1 VPIAPQALAG
11 TAATAHP
18 RPRVYDRAVSSV
30 LFVGAGRHQRRA
42 IAQARERGLRVV
54 AVDRNADA
62 PGLALADVSEVVDF
76 ADVDAVED
84 VARRHAVDGALT
96 VSADRAVPVV
106 AAVTERVGLPTIGT
120 DVAHRM
126 THKLA
131 MRRTLSEEGIPQPPF
146 AAVRNLAE
154 GRAALD
160 TVGVPAVLKPV
171 DSGGQRGLFRIETA
185 GDLESHL
192 HSALAESPG
201 REAILEGFVDGTEMN
216 GIVVVRNGDARTVTL
231 SDRLRPEGAGFGVG
245 WIHVYPASIHSDQLE
260 LAEHVA
266 ERSVAALG
274 LRDGIAFPQ
283 LIATPD
289 GGVSVVEVAARIPGG
304 QMADLVRHAVGVS
317 LVEVALRFALGEP
330 IPDDVALPRFS
341 QPLAIRFLTA
351 SPGPLRTGTV
361 ARIGPLDEVLGAP
374 GVVQAETYLTVGE
387 TIRPVRLDGDR
398 RGYVIATATTSIE
411 ALRRAEHAAGLLEV
425 EVA

>member
-1 VPIAPQALAG
+1 M
-11 TAATAHP
+11 
-18 RPRVYDRAVSSV
+18 SSV

-54 AVDRNADA
+54 AVDRNPDA
-62 PGLALADVSEVVDF
+62 PGLALADVPEVVDF
-76 ADVDAVED
+76 ADVAGVED
-84 VARRHAVDGALT
+84 VARRHDVDGALT

-106 AAVTERVGLPTIGT
+106 AAVTERLGLPTIGAV
-120 DVAHRM
+120 VALRM
-126 THKLA
+126 SHKIA
-131 MRRTLSEEGIPQPPF
+131 MRRTLAEEGVPQPPF
-146 AAVRNLAE
+146 AAVRSLAE
-154 GRAALD
+154 GRAALE
-160 TVGVPAVLKPV
+160 TVGLPAVLKPV

-201 REAILEGFVDGTEMN
+201 REAILEGFVEGTEMN
-216 GIVVVRNGDARTVTL
+216 GIVVVRNGDARMVTL
-231 SDRLRPEGAGFGVG
+231 SDRLRPDGVGFGVG
-245 WIHVYPASIHSDQLE
+245 WIHLYPASIHSDQLG
-260 LAEHVA
+260 LAERVA

-283 LIATPD
+283 LIASPD

-304 QMADLVRHAVGVS
+304 QMADLVRHAVGVD
-317 LVEVALRFALGEP
+317 LVELALRFALGEP

-351 SPGPLRTGTV
+351 SPGPLPTGTV
-361 ARIGPLDEVLGAP
+361 TRVGPLDAVLGQR

-398 RGYVIATATTSIE
+398 RGYVIATAPTSIE
-411 ALRRAEHAAGLLEV
+411 ALQRAEQAAGLLEV

>member
-1 VPIAPQALAG
+1 M
-11 TAATAHP
+11 
-18 RPRVYDRAVSSV
+18 SSV

-54 AVDRNADA
+54 AVDRNPDA
-62 PGLALADVSEVVDF
+62 PGLALADVPEVVDF
-76 ADVDAVED
+76 ADVAGVED
-84 VARRHAVDGALT
+84 VARRHDVDGALT

-106 AAVTERVGLPTIGT
+106 AAVTERLGLPTIGT

-126 THKLA
+126 THKIA
-131 MRRTLSEEGIPQPPF
+131 MRRTLAEEGVPQPPF
-146 AAVRNLAE
+146 AAVRSLAE
-154 GRAALD
+154 GRAALE
-160 TVGVPAVLKPV
+160 TVGLPAVLKPV

-201 REAILEGFVDGTEMN
+201 REAILEGFVEGTEMN
-216 GIVVVRNGDARTVTL
+216 GIVVVRNGDARMVTL
-231 SDRLRPEGAGFGVG
+231 SDRLRPDGVGFGVG
-245 WIHVYPASIHSDQLE
+245 WIHLYPASIHSDQLG
-260 LAEHVA
+260 LAERVA

-283 LIATPD
+283 LIASPD

-304 QMADLVRHAVGVS
+304 QMADLVRHAVGVD
-317 LVEVALRFALGEP
+317 LVELALRFALGEP

-351 SPGPLRTGTV
+351 SPGPLPTGTV
-361 ARIGPLDEVLGAP
+361 TRVGPLDAVLGQR

-398 RGYVIATATTSIE
+398 RGYVIATAPTSIE
-411 ALRRAEHAAGLLEV
+411 ALQRAEQAAGLLEV

>member
-1 VPIAPQALAG
+1 
-11 TAATAHP
+11 
-18 RPRVYDRAVSSV
+18 VSSV

-54 AVDRNADA
+54 AVDRNEDA
-62 PGLALADVSEVVDF
+62 PGLAIADVAEVVDF
-76 ADVDAVED
+76 ADVDAIEE
-84 VARRHAVDGALT
+84 VARRHAVDGAVT

-106 AAVTERVGLPTIGT
+106 AAVTERLGLPTIGT

-126 THKLA
+126 THKIA
-131 MRRTLSEEGIPQPPF
+131 MRRTLAEEGIPQPPF

-154 GRAALD
+154 GRSALD

-185 GDLESHL
+185 GDLESNL
-192 HSALAESPG
+192 HSVLAESPG
-201 REAILEGFVDGTEMN
+201 REAILEGFVDGVEMN
-216 GIVVVRNGDARTVTL
+216 GIVVVRDGDARTVTL

-245 WIHVYPASIHSDQLE
+245 WIHLYPASIHSDQLE
-260 LAEHVA
+260 LAVRVA

-283 LIATPD
+283 LIASPD
-289 GGVSVVEVAARIPGG
+289 GGVEVVEVAARIPGG
-304 QMADLVRHAVGVS
+304 QMADLVRHAVGVD
-317 LVEVALRFALGEP
+317 LVELALRFALGEP
-330 IPDDVALPRFS
+330 IPDDIALPRFS

-351 SPGPLRTGTV
+351 SPGPLPTGTV
-361 ARIGPLDEVLGAP
+361 TRIGPLTDVLDAP
-374 GVVQAETYLTVGE
+374 GVVQAETYLAVGE

-398 RGYVIATATTSIE
+398 RGYVIATAPTSVE

>member
-1 VPIAPQALAG
+1 M
-11 TAATAHP
+11 TAHP
-18 RPRVYDRAVSSV
+18 RSRIYDRAVSSV

-54 AVDRNADA
+54 AVDRNPEA

-76 ADVDAVED
+76 ADVDAVVD
-84 VARRHAVDGALT
+84 VARRHDVDGALT

-106 AAVTERVGLPTIGT
+106 AAVTERLGLPTIGT
-120 DVAHRM
+120 DVAHRL
-126 THKLA
+126 THKIA
-131 MRRTLSEEGIPQPPF
+131 MRRTLAEEGIPQPPF

-154 GRAALD
+154 GRAALE
-160 TVGVPAVLKPV
+160 TVGLPAVLKPV
-171 DSGGQRGLFRIETA
+171 DSGGQRGLFRIETP

-201 REAILEGFVDGTEMN
+201 REAILEGFVEGTEMN
-216 GIVVVRNGDARTVTL
+216 GIVVVRSGDARMVTL

-245 WIHVYPASIHSDQLE
+245 WIHLFPASIHSDQLG
-260 LAEHVA
+260 LAERVA

-274 LRDGIAFPQ
+274 LLDGIAFPQ
-283 LIATPD
+283 LIASPD

-304 QMADLVRHAVGVS
+304 QMADLVRHAVGVD
-317 LVEVALRFALGEP
+317 LVELALRFALGEP
-330 IPDDVALPRFS
+330 IPDVVALPRFS

-351 SPGPLRTGTV
+351 SPGPLPTGTV
-361 ARIGPLDEVLGAP
+361 TRIGPLDAVLGAR

-398 RGYVIATATTSIE
+398 RGYVIATAPTSIE
-411 ALRRAEHAAGLLEV
+411 ALQRAEHAAGLLEV